1 MPTMMPIALLA
12 QLTTPKGQAVG
23 RGEETLRTFA
33 ALETAW
39 NTERMVE
46 MQQTMV
52 HQLSHLLG
60 INAQQLTIQR
70 QQLSVQEQIRN
81 LTADNLAVNQ
91 EQLAFAIQT
100 VSRLDVT
107 NQRLSELST
116 SLTEVSGLLARQN
129 ALFQESMN
137 RLANESRELIDRGVT
152 AYKNAWIDEARNDF
166 VQAIDKDPYSPIGHY
181 YLGKCLLHIGNKLGA
196 KEAYHKCITYAGP
209 AQPLL
214 LCLAYCDVASL
225 ALSEDDMDA
234 ARQWLDAAMQCRD
247 RHPTI
252 IALTLLQYDVSTGV
266 LRPQT
271 REAIAAAFAD
281 DNVEPWWLLTKL
293 ESLVPDSGK
302 SKAKLKDDL
311 QHELKTWQNTAKQ
324 VAFDQQ
330 ISHFYR
336 EIDDFVYLARRIRRA
351 FMDSADAR
359 FLSLGEPL
367 ADLLDWTASIGE
379 QLSAKINCFAI
390 THLPILPLHQVLR
403 PWNGRL
409 LEIAKLVNQLDS
421 KAELVS
427 GRFVQ
432 KTNLGLL
439 ELPAVYEDDR
449 ILFETVTD
457 ERDTIALSCYY
468 AIFVRDNGVQH
479 FCVPLRDYGQLR
491 IDTYPARMGGKGVIV
506 TDLRNG
512 QILVHG
518 VTGSFENEQREAVF
532 YIDLFREVG
541 GLLGELH
548 QRIQWV
554 IEHEEQLFA
563 WFRLLD
569 CVTERLSGSG
579 SSRQLPNDDFE
590 EVGDDDFEVVDE
602 D

>member
-1 MPTMMPIALLA
+1 MPTMMPVALLA
-12 QLTTPKGQAVG
+12 QLTTPRGKTVG

-39 NTERMVE
+39 NTERMVQ

-60 INAQQLTIQR
+60 ISAEQLAVQR
-70 QQLSVQEQIRN
+70 QQLNVQEQIRS
-81 LTADNLAVNQ
+81 LAADNLAVNQ
-91 EQLAFAIQT
+91 EQLACAIQT

-107 NQRLSELST
+107 NQRLTELST

-137 RLANESRELIDRGVT
+137 RLANESRERIERGVT
-152 AYKNAWIDEARNDF
+152 AYKNAWLDEARNDF
-166 VQAIDKDPYSPIGHY
+166 VQAIEKDPYSPVAYY
-181 YLGKCLLHIGNKLGA
+181 YLGKCLLNLGDKPGA
-196 KEAYHKCITYAGP
+196 KQAYHKCITYAGT

-225 ALSEDDMDA
+225 ALSEDDMES

-252 IALTLLQYDVSTGV
+252 IALALLEYDVAAGALT
-266 LRPQT
+266 PQT
-271 REAIAAAFAD
+271 RQAVAAAFAD
-281 DNVEPWWLLTKL
+281 ENVEPWWLLTKL
-293 ESLVPDSGK
+293 ESLVPQSGK
-302 SKAKLKDDL
+302 GKAKLKSDL
-311 QHELKTWQNTAKQ
+311 QGELKTWQRTAKQ
-324 VAFDQQ
+324 AAFDQQ

-336 EIDDFVYLARRIRRA
+336 ELDDFVYLARRIRRA

-367 ADLLDWTASIGE
+367 ADLLDWTAGIGE
-379 QLSAKINCFAI
+379 RLSAKITCFTL

-403 PWNGRL
+403 PWNDTL
-409 LEIAKLVNQLDS
+409 LEIAKLANRLDS
-421 KAELVS
+421 KADLVS

-432 KTNLGLL
+432 KLNLGLL

-449 ILFETVTD
+449 ILFEAVTD
-457 ERDTIALSCYY
+457 EKDTIALSCYY

-491 IDTYPARMGGKGVIV
+491 IDTYPARAGAKGVIV

-512 QILVHG
+512 QVLVHG
-518 VTGSFENEQREAVF
+518 VTGSFENEQRETVF
-532 YIDLFREVG
+532 SIDLFREVG
-541 GLLGELH
+541 GLLAELH

-569 CVTERLSGSG
+569 CVTNRLSGA
-579 SSRQLPNDDFE
+579 LPAQQRP
-590 EVGDDDFEVVDE
+590 DDDFEVVDDDE
-602 D
+602 FEVVE